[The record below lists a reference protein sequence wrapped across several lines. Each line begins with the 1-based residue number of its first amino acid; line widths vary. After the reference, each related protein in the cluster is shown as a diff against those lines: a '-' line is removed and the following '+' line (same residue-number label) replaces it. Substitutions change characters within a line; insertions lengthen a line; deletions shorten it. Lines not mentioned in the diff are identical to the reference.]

1 MNSKLSIAHHIEA
14 FIIGPY
20 VFLWKYIIILW
31 YWPGSNPVSFFQS
44 KIGSQIYKCI
54 YSITKTYFERH
65 KAPISFREDLNSTF
79 DCLKSVIQL
88 HGKLIL
94 PELSVSIKKGIIGRV
109 SAQKSWVDFVLVRQ
123 ILSLYKFVLCKSV
136 KKMSNSQ

>member
-1 MNSKLSIAHHIEA
+1 MCSRE
-14 FIIGPY
+14 
-20 VFLWKYIIILW
+20 KYIIILW
-31 YWPGSNPVSFFQS
+31 YWPGLNLVSFSQS
-44 KIGSQIYKCI
+44 KIGSQIYRCI
-54 YSITKTYFERH
+54 YSTTKTYFERH

-109 SAQKSWVDFVLVRQ
+109 SAQKILVDFVLLAN
-123 ILSLYKFVLCKSV
+123 I
-136 KKMSNSQ
+136 